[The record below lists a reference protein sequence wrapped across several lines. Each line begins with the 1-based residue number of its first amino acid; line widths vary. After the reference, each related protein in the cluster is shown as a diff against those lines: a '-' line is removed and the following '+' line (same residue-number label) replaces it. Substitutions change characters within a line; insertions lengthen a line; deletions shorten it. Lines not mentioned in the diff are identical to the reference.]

1 MASFR
6 THISFGIALGV
17 VSVFALIALALAP
30 AHWSFYLF
38 VALAVVVGAILP
50 DMDSDSGIP
59 FHITF
64 GSLAVI
70 GAALAGFYAWVTVPG
85 QYMALIAYPFTTAF
99 LIWVVIGYLFKRFT
113 RHRGMAHSI
122 PAAALA
128 GLLMY
133 SLANHFWF
141 DGWQSFLLGVAI
153 ALGYVLHL
161 VLDEVNSA
169 VNFHGTPFIP
179 NKALGSALKL
189 YSRNPK
195 VTVFVYGLTG
205 LLFWWHSPALIRGMM
220 ELIGVLQELV

>member
-169 VNFHGTPFIP
+169 VNFHGTPFVP
-179 NKALGSALKL
+179 NKALGSALKFFCQNQL
-189 YSRNPK
+189 ING
-195 VTVFVYGLTG
+195 VVYGAIVFLFVGNAAILTEY
-205 LLFWWHSPALIRGMM
+205 SQRLIAG
-220 ELIGVLQELV
+220 I